1 MHACGQVRG
10 ERTNARTRADI
21 RVVMMRQ
28 EKESVYV
35 IKRTREEAD
44 VQDES
49 YGYVDFKEGEEK
61 IGWMVTYSQVR
72 RR

>member
-1 MHACGQVRG
+1 MQ
-10 ERTNARTRADI
+10 ARTTDASAQSGDI
-21 RVVMMRQ
+21 EPTHVLPVMWQ

-61 IGWMVTYSQVR
+61 IGWMVTYSQV
-72 RR
+72 